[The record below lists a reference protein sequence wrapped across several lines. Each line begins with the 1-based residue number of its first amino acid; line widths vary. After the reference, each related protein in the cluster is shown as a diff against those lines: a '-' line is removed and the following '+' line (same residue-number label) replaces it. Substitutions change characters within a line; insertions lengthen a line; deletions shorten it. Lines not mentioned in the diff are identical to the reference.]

1 MAKTDPAADTPLTPR
16 PVLIVL
22 TQGYADWETPLIAAA
37 ASDFYGLKVRHA
49 TPGGGDVTSMGGLH
63 VTGLPDL
70 SLLPD
75 EIVVVC
81 GGNIWTTDSAPKIG
95 PFLRKAHDDG
105 HVIAGIC
112 AGVIPMARAGL
123 LDKGAHSTNG
133 LPFMDHYVPGYA
145 GRARHQDTSSAV
157 SDAGIITAAGTA
169 PLTFALEVLKAA
181 GVPSLQRG
189 EMRQMLLAETR
200 D

>member
-1 MAKTDPAADTPLTPR
+1 MTETIPAADTPSR

-22 TQGYADWETPLIAAA
+22 TEGYADWETPLIAAA
-37 ASDFYGLKVRHA
+37 GADFYGVKVRHA
-49 TPGGGDVTSMGGLH
+49 TPGGGDVTSMAGLR
-63 VTGLPDL
+63 VTGLPDI

-75 EIVVVC
+75 EIVVIC
-81 GGNIWTTDSAPKIG
+81 GGNIWTTDNAPRIE
-95 PFLRKAHDDG
+95 PFLRQAYEDG

-112 AGVIPMARAGL
+112 AGVTAMARAGL

-157 SDAGIITAAGTA
+157 ADARIITAPGTA

-189 EMRQMLLAETR
+189 EMRQMLLAETKA
-200 D
+200 